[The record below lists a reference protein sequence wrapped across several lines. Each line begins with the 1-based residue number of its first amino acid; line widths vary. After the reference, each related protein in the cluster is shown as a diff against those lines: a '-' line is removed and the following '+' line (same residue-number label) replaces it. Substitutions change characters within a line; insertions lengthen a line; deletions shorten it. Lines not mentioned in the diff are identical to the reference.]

1 MSSHPPV
8 VPTEVDSQQRTLEQR
23 RAASAWANV
32 EDVHTHGTS
41 YKKEYG
47 QLARSAPADIQTNGL
62 GQTLA
67 FWRAKANRE
76 PHHRALFEHVSS
88 WTKQRIGYDGG
99 LNLLEWVVTEAST
112 NDYRRATAEALAFLI
127 WIKRFA
133 EAELAELGGD

>member
-41 YKKEYG
+41 YEKEYG

-67 FWRAKANRE
+67 FWRAKANRVAIADVLDAE
-76 PHHRALFEHVSS
+76 SAR
-88 WTKQRIGYDGG
+88 
-99 LNLLEWVVTEAST
+99 
-112 NDYRRATAEALAFLI
+112 RRAAATGHH
-127 WIKRFA
+127 KRVIA
-133 EAELAELGGD
+133 SHQRRPVGL

>member
-47 QLARSAPADIQTNGL
+47 QLARSAPAYIQTNGL

-67 FWRAKANRE
+67 FWRATGKPQHQE
-76 PHHRALFEHVSS
+76 LFDHVSN
-88 WTKQRIGYDGG
+88 WTRPQIGYDGN
-99 LNLLEWVVTEAST
+99 LNLLEWIVRIATT

-133 EAELAELGGD
+133 EAEL